1 MRETNPN
8 QKLFSRVTAIAGAD
22 DFTYSEKELFAS
34 ISLDTVPEFFRK
46 RLERILGHESAAVS
60 PASPAGKKGIVRVVE
75 AEKTDSSEALREQY
89 KEIQRTGSQ
98 AKASAFY
105 DLHRDVFAPDQRQRA
120 RS

>member
-1 MRETNPN
+1 MSTANHKKIQAKLTARATREDLT
-8 QKLFSRVTAIAGAD
+8 VG
-22 DFTYSEKELFAS
+22 ELCELEQV
-34 ISLDTVPEFFRK
+34 SLDPKSCPRFLADRIT
-46 RLERILGHESAAVS
+46 RILNGSAAVS